1 MQDASAKL
9 KKLKKSE
16 IRKAILRISNFE
28 DKQIPTQTPGK
39 KKTLP
44 FKFIS
49 NTNFVHSAWS
59 GNILK
64 AE

>member
-39 KKTLP
+39 PGKP
-44 FKFIS
+44 FPLNLFQ
-49 NTNFVHSAWS
+49 TQ
-59 GNILK
+59 ILFTQLGQ
-64 AE
+64 EIF